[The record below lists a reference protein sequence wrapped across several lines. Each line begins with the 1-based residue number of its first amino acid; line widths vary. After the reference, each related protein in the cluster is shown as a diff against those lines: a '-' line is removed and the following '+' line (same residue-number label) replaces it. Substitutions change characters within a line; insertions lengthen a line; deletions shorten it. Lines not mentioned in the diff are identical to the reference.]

1 MRSKNLTVTVSE
13 GQSSG
18 NGLAKRAAPT
28 VTQTMTYSNETSGV
42 RSFRLEVPQHTA
54 RGRTL
59 NPLTVV
65 MHSCT
70 NGYWQGKGCNGKVNR
85 DTTFKLYKGQQ
96 INLIMQAFCEIVLFP
111 IF

>member
-70 NGYWQGKGCNGKVNR
+70 NGYWQGCNGKVNR
-85 DTTFKLYKGQQ
+85 DTPLKLYKGQQ
-96 INLIMQAFCEIVLFP
+96 INLIMHFFVVEIILFP
-111 IF
+111 NF